1 MKLDKAV
8 FYMLIWA
15 VGEIPKPRQQKG
27 RYFKMS
33 IRRVAMN
40 SPAVSV

>member
-1 MKLDKAV
+1 MKFDETV
-8 FYMLIWA
+8 FYLLIWA

>member
-1 MKLDKAV
+1 MNLDKSV
-8 FYMLIWA
+8 FYVLIWA
-15 VGEIPKPRQQKG
+15 VGEILKPHQQKG

-33 IRRVAMN
+33 IRRVAVN

>member
-8 FYMLIWA
+8 FYVLIWA
-15 VGEIPKPRQQKG
+15 VGEIPKPCQQKG
-27 RYFKMS
+27 RYFKTS
-33 IRRVAMN
+33 IRRVVMN

>member
-8 FYMLIWA
+8 FYVLIWA

-27 RYFKMS
+27 SYFKMS
-33 IRRVAMN
+33 IRRVAVN

>member
-8 FYMLIWA
+8 FYVLIWA

>member
-8 FYMLIWA
+8 CSVLRWA
-15 VGEIPKPRQQKG
+15 VAEIPKPRHQKG

-33 IRRVAMN
+33 IRRVAVK
-40 SPAVSV
+40 SPAVRV

>member
-1 MKLDKAV
+1 MKPDKAI
-8 FYMLIWA
+8 FYALIWA

>member
-1 MKLDKAV
+1 MKPDKAV
-8 FYMLIWA
+8 FHVLIWA
-15 VGEIPKPRQQKG
+15 VGEIPKPRQQKE